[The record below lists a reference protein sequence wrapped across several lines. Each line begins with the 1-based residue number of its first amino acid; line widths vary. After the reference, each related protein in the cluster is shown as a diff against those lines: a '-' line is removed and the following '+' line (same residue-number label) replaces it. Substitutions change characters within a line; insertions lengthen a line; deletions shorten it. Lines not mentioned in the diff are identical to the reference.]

1 MFALMAWTS
10 LIIHLGNVTASI
22 SGKSGHAFIVY
33 RGPEKFKPFS
43 LGEKAVL
50 SMRESRSFSAPLQK
64 RLPAGC

>member
-33 RGPEKFKPFS
+33 GGFDVKSPKNSDKCFC
-43 LGEKAVL
+43 
-50 SMRESRSFSAPLQK
+50 Q
-64 RLPAGC
+64 